1 MAALLEQ
8 GLEEGH
14 TTDVAAACGAG
25 DGERATRCCIVNGQA
40 TQVCVCNESM
50 EAWSGFERA
59 SVAYAS
65 KAALDGSSWCPCI
78 ALVVDMP
85 SSSTSATSTSNGV
98 CVAVV
103 GPHAVSGA
111 WRAGGGWCVLPA
123 LLAWTALTS
132 RRFALLRSASE
143 RLVSVSVALK
153 RIACRAWGKGHV
165 VPHAV
170 WPRARDGRG
179 VA

>member
-85 SSSTSATSTSNGV
+85 SSSTSATSSIEGKSGHADDAAV
-98 CVAVV
+98 CM
-103 GPHAVSGA
+103 
-111 WRAGGGWCVLPA
+111 CMEEQL
-123 LLAWTALTS
+123 
-132 RRFALLRSASE
+132 
-143 RLVSVSVALK
+143 
-153 RIACRAWGKGHV
+153 
-165 VPHAV
+165 
-170 WPRARDGRG
+170 
-179 VA
+179 